1 MAISS
6 AVYFAVPG
14 TAEVPVPD
22 AGAGSVPAPSGANRY
37 ASLFCTAAMAAAM
50 SASWFLLVRRASRSS
65 APRASFGLCAFAS
78 DRALSI
84 FASNAAAASFSS
96 RSFYAASARCL

>member
-6 AVYFAVPG
+6 AVYFAAPG

-22 AGAGSVPAPSGANRY
+22 AGAGSAAAGPNRY

-50 SASWFLLVRRASRSS
+50 SASWFLLARRASRSS

-96 RSFYAASARCL
+96 RSFSAASARCL